1 MATELTP
8 PLPPQAYVDVAP
20 SKERSAFF
28 PNVTRFI
35 NRLIVGSLLCLI
47 VIVAVPYGTAEPWWE
62 AFFECAI
69 FGLTALWIIEGWMRG
84 VWNIAER
91 TLFLPLIVLVLFA
104 LFQALPLGGAPA
116 TMEGTTAA
124 WRTISVDP
132 FNTLRFALQMTAL
145 ILTGLLLLSHVNSQ
159 KRLRALILT
168 IICVALVSAL
178 FGLLRQTAQREAA
191 GFFLPYLPP
200 RTGYGQF
207 INGNHFAYLMELSLG
222 LPLSFVLSRSLGRKR
237 WLLFAGLATPLLL
250 ALVLANSRGG
260 LLGLTGEFLFIVLLA
275 NQPQPGTHVDDSA
288 ARSTTIFSRL
298 SQVRWLRRL
307 AGVVLTLVLL
317 FGISWVGGD
326 SLINK
331 LEAVSGEVSQVDE
344 SAREGTRRIEIWRAT
359 WRMIAENP
367 LTGVGFNGYAV
378 AIPHYHI
385 ASGNLIPQQAHNDYL
400 EILAS
405 GGIIGAALWLWFF
418 VAFIRRAH
426 QSLRATIGGKQ
437 RAVCVGA
444 LAGIAAIAIHSL
456 VDFGLHI
463 TINSLICIALLV
475 IVVLTPKL
483 ERVDKNT
490 PFRLSLKV

>member
-1 MATELTP
+1 
-8 PLPPQAYVDVAP
+8 
-20 SKERSAFF
+20 
-28 PNVTRFI
+28 
-35 NRLIVGSLLCLI
+35 
-47 VIVAVPYGTAEPWWE
+47 
-62 AFFECAI
+62 
-69 FGLTALWIIEGWMRG
+69 
-84 VWNIAER
+84 
-91 TLFLPLIVLVLFA
+91 
-104 LFQALPLGGAPA
+104 
-116 TMEGTTAA
+116 
-124 WRTISVDP
+124 
-132 FNTLRFALQMTAL
+132 
-145 ILTGLLLLSHVNSQ
+145 
-159 KRLRALILT
+159 
-168 IICVALVSAL
+168 
-178 FGLLRQTAQREAA
+178 
-191 GFFLPYLPP
+191 
-200 RTGYGQF
+200 
-207 INGNHFAYLMELSLG
+207 MELSLG